1 MCHWHYRVDYS
12 YTLTNL
18 LVWTGLNSQLQYRQE
33 VFLMACKRKLISESS
48 KVNLIRGKEINV
60 CNHHFLNLCFRRF
73 KVLSFSINSRQEKWV
88 FKNSVFLGL
97 SVWSRGM
104 KKRLN
109 RCHSLAGTRE
119 LNSFIFFLPLFKC
132 LTYKQILLLLK
143 VGSKLK
149 RIILHTYCMHISEPQ
164 LPVSCS

>member
-1 MCHWHYRVDYS
+1 MCRWHYRVDYS
-12 YTLTNL
+12 YTLINL

-33 VFLMACKRKLISESS
+33 VFLMAYKRKLISESS
-48 KVNLIRGKEINV
+48 KVHLIRGKEINV
-60 CNHHFLNLCFRRF
+60 RNHHFLNLCFRRF

-97 SVWSRGM
+97 SVRSREM

-119 LNSFIFFLPLFKC
+119 LNSFIFSSLFLNVSRINRFC
-132 LTYKQILLLLK
+132 CFLK
-143 VGSKLK
+143 WA
-149 RIILHTYCMHISEPQ
+149 Q
-164 LPVSCS
+164 N